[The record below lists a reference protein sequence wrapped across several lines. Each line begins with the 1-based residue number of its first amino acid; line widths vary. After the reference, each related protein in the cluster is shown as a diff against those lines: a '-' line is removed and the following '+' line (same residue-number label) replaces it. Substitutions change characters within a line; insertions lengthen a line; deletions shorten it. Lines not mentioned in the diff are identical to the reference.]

1 MYLDRITERERIL
14 SEALAQKDTLEVKL
28 NQTSDEIQKKRIQ
41 MLNNS
46 DDLDRFKQQMKESVK
61 KEKALSKSL
70 EERST
75 QIEFQ
80 LFKFGE
86 RSFEDYYQKH
96 EQLFEGVKKTY
107 GKKVCD
113 KMKTQQ
119 KREFIQI
126 TVD

>member
-14 SEALAQKDTLEVKL
+14 SEALTQKDTLEAKL

-75 QIEFQ
+75 QIEF
-80 LFKFGE
+80 
-86 RSFEDYYQKH
+86 
-96 EQLFEGVKKTY
+96 
-107 GKKVCD
+107 
-113 KMKTQQ
+113 
-119 KREFIQI
+119 
-126 TVD
+126 